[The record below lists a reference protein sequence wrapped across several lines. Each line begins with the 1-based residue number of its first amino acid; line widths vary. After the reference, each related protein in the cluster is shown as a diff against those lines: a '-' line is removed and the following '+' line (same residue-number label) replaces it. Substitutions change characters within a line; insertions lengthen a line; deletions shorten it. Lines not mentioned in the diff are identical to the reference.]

1 MGALGTAFILTVLK
15 PERGTFA
22 LALALRLGMTAH
34 QAPMQ
39 FDSALWKAQTDLA
52 TLLALA
58 VRQRER
64 VLDGCGWVIVGQM
77 ALFYLASGF
86 WKINAAFLDS
96 RASCAPILFLSLL
109 EYLPECLTPVVLT
122 RFLTVIAPWTTIVGE
137 MAIGGLLLGN
147 KALRCAGIVLAVL
160 LHFMIAVTPFPN
172 QIPTFGMYCVSRL
185 YFCLPESWSL
195 AQAEILWLPVTMLR
209 GILWAVFDGTLKRA
223 KRALVAAALVLGL
236 VIAAKANSNP
246 AFEVNW
252 AIVFYFFLTYIAV
265 YAVYLETRSR
275 GRSTAWRVPARATES
290 VRRGGIGLLLLA
302 FFYSFGSQVL
312 GVMELGLANPFASLR
327 MHGGS
332 NHLFMPTA
340 LLDVSGGVVRVEACN
355 STFINALY
363 PGESTKSMSPRLRK
377 MLTESGH
384 IGRQFAPSVRRALG
398 AELRAFMPP
407 NEANSFVSWTTTA
420 YELRRILA
428 EAKAANES
436 FGIEYTKLA
445 DSEGDER
452 WRSEAAGR
460 TYYYQSRPGWSQCER
475 VLDAGSGAAQSKEM
489 CSAEE
494 VAMAELPAPSGLLS
508 KTLVNFPYPLVPEL
522 VHAGVLPCMD

>member
-1 MGALGTAFILTVLK
+1 
-15 PERGTFA
+15 
-22 LALALRLGMTAH
+22 
-34 QAPMQ
+34 
-39 FDSALWKAQTDLA
+39 
-52 TLLALA
+52 
-58 VRQRER
+58 
-64 VLDGCGWVIVGQM
+64 
-77 ALFYLASGF
+77 
-86 WKINAAFLDS
+86 
-96 RASCAPILFLSLL
+96 
-109 EYLPECLTPVVLT
+109 
-122 RFLTVIAPWTTIVGE
+122 
-137 MAIGGLLLGN
+137 
-147 KALRCAGIVLAVL
+147 
-160 LHFMIAVTPFPN
+160 MIAVTPFPN

-195 AQAEILWLPVTMLR
+195 AQAELLWLLVTVGWLPWGMFGWLP
-209 GILWAVFDGTLKRA
+209 WAVFDRTLKRA

-407 NEANSFVSWTTTA
+407 NEANSFVSWTTTV

-452 WRSEAAGR
+452 WRSEGAGR

-494 VAMAELPAPSGLLS
+494 LAMAELPAPSGLLS